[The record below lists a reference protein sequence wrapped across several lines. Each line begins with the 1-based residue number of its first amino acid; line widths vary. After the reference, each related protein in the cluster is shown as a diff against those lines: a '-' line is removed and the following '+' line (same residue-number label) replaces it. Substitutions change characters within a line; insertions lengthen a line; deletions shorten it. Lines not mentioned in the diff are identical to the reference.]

1 MSESL
6 GDFEKMILFA
16 LYRLGSDAYGV
27 TISGE
32 IRERTGREVS
42 IGSVYTALHRM
53 EKRGLVTARMGESTP
68 ERGGRR
74 KKYYRI
80 TPAGADALSASYEA
94 LKQMA
99 DGVTLDLRSVPEV
112 SDV

>member
-1 MSESL
+1 MSTSL

-27 TISGE
+27 TIRGE
-32 IRERTGREVS
+32 IKDRTGREVS

-80 TPAGADALSASYEA
+80 TPVGADTLSASYEA
-94 LKQMA
+94 LRRMA
-99 DGVTLDLRSVPEV
+99 DGVALDLLTYPEA

>member
-1 MSESL
+1 MGESL

-16 LYRLGSDAYGV
+16 LFRLGEDAYGV
-27 TISGE
+27 TIRQE
-32 IRERTGREVS
+32 IEERTGREAS

-53 EKRGLVTARMGESTP
+53 EKRGLVVARMGESTP

-80 TPAGADALSASYEA
+80 TGAGSEALSAAYEA
-94 LKQMA
+94 LRQMA
-99 DGVTLDLRSVPEV
+99 EGVAIDPRGLPEA

>member
-1 MSESL
+1 MADTL

-16 LYRLGSDAYGV
+16 LFRLGEDAYGV
-27 TISGE
+27 TIRQE
-32 IRERTGREVS
+32 IGERTGKDSS
-42 IGSVYTALHRM
+42 IGAVYTALHRM
-53 EKRGLVTARMGESTP
+53 EKRGLVIARMGESTP

-80 TPAGADALSASYEA
+80 TAAGSDALNASYEA
-94 LKQMA
+94 LRRMA
-99 DGVTLDLRSVPEV
+99 EGVALDPKGLPEA

>member
-1 MSESL
+1 MSDTL

-16 LYRLGSDAYGV
+16 LFRLGEDAYGV
-27 TISGE
+27 TIRQE
-32 IRERTGREVS
+32 IEERTGKVSS

-53 EKRGLVTARMGESTP
+53 EKRGLVIARMGESTP

-80 TPAGADALSASYEA
+80 TVAGSDALNASYEA
-94 LKQMA
+94 LRRMA
-99 DGVTLDLRSVPEV
+99 EGVALAPQGLPEA